1 MLSESIQELPQMNVT
16 DKLNSST
23 NLNTI
28 NSLNTQFSNNQNL
41 ESVNKLD
48 THREIDDN
56 QMTTRVDDNNNQN
69 NQVVANNIIQK
80 EPSQNN
86 LNIQHESKASKTLLS
101 TQSKYNTRVKPKE
114 VFKSSL
120 TVRNK
125 QFFKDNFM

>member
-1 MLSESIQELPQMNVT
+1 MAI
-16 DKLNSST
+16 ST
-23 NLNTI
+23 NVNTDW
-28 NSLNTQFSNNQNL
+28 SLDNQNYLL
-41 ESVNKLD
+41 EAVNRIKLILE
-48 THREIDDN
+48 HRIFQIHSD
-56 QMTTRVDDNNNQN
+56 NNQN